1 MLVIKTNF
9 KNRIMNKFSTLLTG
23 IIAMFFVAVI
33 NINTNTTVGSL
44 PHIQFEENQHDFG
57 KIQQNGNGKFSFKFE
72 NTGKEPLI
80 IQNVRSSCGCTV
92 AKRPT
97 APILPGESSEIDVKY
112 DTRRIGRFNK
122 NITITSNADNKS
134 VILHIKGEVIAKPKE
149 EVPVKNVN
157 KGFTP
162 VAG

>member
-1 MLVIKTNF
+1 MKKI
-9 KNRIMNKFSTLLTG
+9 STL
-23 IIAMFFVAVI
+23 IIVFFALFITASI
-33 NINTNTTVGSL
+33 NPSIITNEGSL
-44 PHIQFEENQHDFG
+44 PHIKFDNTSFDFG
-57 KIQQNGNGKFSFKFE
+57 KIQQNGDGNYSFKFE

-97 APILPGESSEIDVKY
+97 APILPGESSEISVKY
-112 DTRRIGRFNK
+112 DTRRIGRFHK

-134 VILHIKGEVIAKPKE
+134 VILHVKGEVIAKPKE
-149 EVPVKNVN
+149 EVPVKKVN

>member
-1 MLVIKTNF
+1 MYKIELYKNIKHM
-9 KNRIMNKFSTLLTG
+9 KNISTVLIGVFAFFFFATTG
-23 IIAMFFVAVI
+23 
-33 NINTNTTVGSL
+33 NLSENEGSL
-44 PHIQFEENQHDFG
+44 PHIKFEKVVHDYG
-57 KIQQNGNGKFSFKFE
+57 VVTQNGDGKFSFTFE

-97 APILPGESSEIDVKY
+97 EPILPGESASISVKY
-112 DTRRIGRFNK
+112 DTRRLGPFHK
-122 NITITSNADNKS
+122 NITVTSNADNKT
-134 VILHIKGEVIAKPKE
+134 VVLKIKGEIKSKPKE
-149 EVPVKNVN
+149 EVPVKSVN